1 MRFGGACTRIRTQ
14 HMLYKIYVL
23 FQSCRCPNLE
33 QSVED
38 SVSYKSFLSE
48 DSERSFSGMRKIP
61 VEADFLFFY
70 STVPGKAMEFSVEN
84 MHAFVIIENYP
95 YYSFI
100 NTIDLLCPSIWTRFV
115 LHCWFYMH
123 LIGKQSEVTI
133 YMYEGNAYWFT
144 SIIKCPSF
152 FRFLFMAESP
162 GRIMVYPSL
171 VYRFGELWFQNGTSA
186 HAHSSQSHGDVWIR
200 VVFGWTFYGWGQTDA
215 LYCVH
220 AYQICVLP
228 AKETGYPGLKC
239 GWRIK
244 YILMVVT
251 KWMLRKAKIEKHKQ
265 LIKNHHQ
272 VS

>member
-1 MRFGGACTRIRTQ
+1 MRFGDACTRIRTQ

-70 STVPGKAMEFSVEN
+70 STVPGEAMEFSVEN
-84 MHAFVIIENYP
+84 MHAFVIIENYS

-115 LHCWFYMH
+115 LRCWFYMH

-133 YMYEGNAYWFT
+133 YEGNAYWFT
-144 SIIKCPSF
+144 SIIKCPS
-152 FRFLFMAESP
+152 
-162 GRIMVYPSL
+162 
-171 VYRFGELWFQNGTSA
+171 
-186 HAHSSQSHGDVWIR
+186 
-200 VVFGWTFYGWGQTDA
+200 VF
-215 LYCVH
+215 
-220 AYQICVLP
+220 
-228 AKETGYPGLKC
+228 
-239 GWRIK
+239 
-244 YILMVVT
+244 
-251 KWMLRKAKIEKHKQ
+251 
-265 LIKNHHQ
+265 Q
-272 VS
+272 VSIHGGITRKDHGLSKPCVSFWRTMVPKWNFCTCSLKSIAWWRMNSSRVRMNILRMRSNRCLVLCPCLPDMCTSGQRNRISGIKVWMEDKIYLNGCDQMDVT